1 MAPTYN
7 ENSAIRGALRR
18 AFARSP
24 LVVEKMQESRRTS
37 PRYLKDGTRAKKDW
51 VQRQC
56 EVCNN
61 WVGSTKIV
69 IDHKDPVISV
79 TEGFVDWNEFVAR
92 LWCPKENL
100 QRICD
105 GCHDIKTQTERIS
118 RLLLKYNEELDNL
131 EHSVKAGTLSKK
143 DALTTLKKYL
153 AKKKTPGLNSV
164 VQRALMIKDLITTKE
179 KYE

>member
-1 MAPTYN
+1 MATTYN
-7 ENSAIRGALRR
+7 QNSAIRGALRR
-18 AFARSP
+18 CFARSP

-37 PRYLKDGTRAKKDW
+37 PRYLKDGSRAKKDW

-79 TEGFVDWNEFVAR
+79 TEGFVDWKEFIER

-100 QRICD
+100 QRICST
-105 GCHDIKTQTERIS
+105 CHDFKTQKERIG
-118 RLLLKYNEELDNL
+118 RLTLKYNQELDDL
-131 EHSVKAGTLSKK
+131 EDSVKAGALSKK
-143 DALTTLKKYL
+143 DALAALKKYL
-153 AKKKTPGLNSV
+153 AKKKTVGLSPV
-164 VQRALMIKDLITTKE
+164 VQRALNIKDLLTTKE
-179 KYE
+179 KP